1 MKTGICKFG
10 SKCKFNHPED
20 KGTNED
26 VAKTYT
32 TTKLSSSIVANGD
45 YHGENGSVK
54 PASTFNAKGLP
65 VRPVSIH
72 KLLQFIGV
80 LV

>member
-1 MKTGICKFG
+1 MSKT
-10 SKCKFNHPED
+10 H
-20 KGTNED
+20 
-26 VAKTYT
+26 T

-54 PASTFNAKGLP
+54 PASTYNAKGLP

-72 KLLQFIGV
+72 KLSQLIGI
-80 LV
+80 LA